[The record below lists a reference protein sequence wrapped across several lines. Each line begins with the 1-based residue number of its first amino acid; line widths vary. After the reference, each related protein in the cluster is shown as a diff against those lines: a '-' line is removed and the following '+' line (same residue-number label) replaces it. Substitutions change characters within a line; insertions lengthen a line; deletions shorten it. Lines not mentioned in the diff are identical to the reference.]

1 MITGLVLA
9 GGRGRRVGGA
19 DKGLLLYQGQP
30 MAKYSLDALSPWC
43 SRLFINCNRNAEQY
57 AALGATTVT
66 DRVTD
71 FPGPLVALAD
81 LLPCLPGARFLI
93 LPCDTP
99 GVRAAHVAQLL
110 QASERH
116 PGAWVYLRAEGR
128 DHPLHA
134 CVPRTLLSSLRHQVQ
149 ERGETR
155 MMALLGQLPSVA
167 LPVTDAHA
175 FNCNT

>member
-19 DKGLLLYQGQP
+19 DKGLLPYQGQP
-30 MAKYSLDALSPWC
+30 MARYSLDALSPWC
-43 SRLFINCNRNAEQY
+43 SRLFINCNRHADQY

-66 DRVTD
+66 DLRAD

-81 LLPCLPGARFLI
+81 LLPCLPGTRFLI

-99 GVRAAHVAQLL
+99 GVRASHMEQLL
-110 QASERH
+110 RASERH
-116 PGAWVYLRAEGR
+116 PGAWVFLRADER

-134 CVPRTLLSSLRHQVQ
+134 CVPRSLVSSLRHQVQ
-149 ERGETR
+149 ARGETR
-155 MMALLGQLPSVA
+155 MMRLLASLPSLA
-167 LPVTDAHA
+167 LPVADAQA
-175 FNCNT
+175 FNCNH